1 MASPFA
7 QPSARHEVS
16 RRAWLV
22 LAVLATVNSVNYM
35 DRWVM
40 SVLIQPI
47 KEDMHLSDTQLGL
60 LTGLAFSL
68 SYALFALPIAR
79 WADNG
84 VRRNVLICSIT
95 FWSLMTGLGGL
106 AQNFW
111 QLFLARIGVGAGES
125 GCIPTGQSIISDYF
139 PNDRRAFALAVFSA
153 GSMIGKVAGIGGA
166 GYLVVYYGWHG
177 TLLLLAVPGLVAA
190 VAVRLLVPEP
200 PRGRFDNLQGKAGT
214 LSTRDALRSLIM
226 TRSYVLMSVAGAL
239 SNLVIFGVQNWTPSF
254 YMRHHGMTAAQV
266 GAAVATVVGV
276 CSAIGLLSGGYVT
289 QMLMRRDERWS
300 MWLAAIVHI
309 VVGMGMI
316 LVFTT
321 SNLSLSLGLFAA
333 MSVMANI
340 PVGALFATKMNVAD
354 PRCRALASAL
364 ALALTSVVGLG
375 LGPLLVGSLSDVFQA
390 IKGED
395 ALRYALMTVASLN
408 IVPALLYLFATKTLL
423 ADIARASHRPASG
436 RGVEQRTRS

>member
-1 MASPFA
+1 MAGPLTHPAAGASKVTA
-7 QPSARHEVS
+7 
-16 RRAWLV
+16 RAWVVLLV
-22 LAVLATVNSVNYM
+22 LAMVNSVNYM

-47 KEDMHLSDTQLGL
+47 KESMHLSDTQLGL

-95 FWSLMTGLGGL
+95 FWSVMTGLGGL

-153 GSMIGKVAGIGGA
+153 GSMLGKVAGIGGA
-166 GYLVVYYGWHG
+166 GFLVVHYGWHG
-177 TLLLLAVPGLVAA
+177 TLLLLAVPGLIAA
-190 VAVRLLVPEP
+190 VVVRLLVPEP
-200 PRGRFDNLQGKAGT
+200 PRGRFDNLEGKAAAM
-214 LSTRDALRSLIM
+214 STGEALRSLLT
-226 TRSYVLMSVAGAL
+226 TRSYVLISIAGAL

-254 YMRHHGMTAAQV
+254 YMRTHGMTAAQV
-266 GAAVATVVGV
+266 GAAIATVVGI

-300 MWLAAIVHI
+300 MWLAAIVHV
-309 VVGMGMI
+309 VVGVGMI

-321 SNLSLSLGLFAA
+321 PDLGLSLALFAA
-333 MSVMANI
+333 MSVTANI

-364 ALALTSVVGLG
+364 ALALTSVLGLG
-375 LGPLLVGSLSDVFQA
+375 LGPLLVGTLSDFFRPVR
-390 IKGED
+390 GDD
-395 ALRYALMTVASLN
+395 ALRYALISVSALN
-408 IVPALLYLFATKTLL
+408 AVPALLYIFSTRTLL
-423 ADIARASHRPASG
+423 ADIARAGHRPA
-436 RGVEQRTRS
+436 

>member
-1 MASPFA
+1 MAGHDHKAAGMASPLA
-7 QPSARHEVS
+7 QPATRHEVS

-22 LAVLATVNSVNYM
+22 LLVLAVVNSVNYM

-84 VRRNVLICSIT
+84 VRRNVLICSIS

-166 GYLVVYYGWHG
+166 GFLVVYYGWHG

-214 LSTRDALRSLIM
+214 LSTGEALRSLLT

-276 CSAIGLLSGGYVT
+276 CSAVGLLSGGYVT

-309 VVGMGMI
+309 VVGGGMI

-321 SNLSLSLGLFAA
+321 TNLSLSLGLFAA
-333 MSVMANI
+333 MSVTANI

-375 LGPLLVGSLSDVFQA
+375 LGPLLVGSLSDFFQA
-390 IKGED
+390 IKGDD

-408 IVPALLYLFATKTLL
+408 IVPALLYLFSTKTLL
-423 ADIARASHRPASG
+423 ADIARASHRPA
-436 RGVEQRTRS
+436 